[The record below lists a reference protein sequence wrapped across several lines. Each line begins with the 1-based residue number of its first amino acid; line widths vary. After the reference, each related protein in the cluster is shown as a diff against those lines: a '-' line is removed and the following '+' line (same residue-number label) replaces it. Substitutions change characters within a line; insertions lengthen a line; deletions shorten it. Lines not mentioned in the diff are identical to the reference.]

1 MKNKLAIIIPA
12 YKACFFREVLD
23 SIVRQSNRDFTVYI
37 GDDASP
43 DDLESIV
50 SDYKDK
56 LDIFYFRFE
65 QNWGG
70 RDLVAHWE
78 RCIELS
84 DEPLVWLFS
93 DDDLMPPDAVER
105 VIKGWKKSG
114 ECDAVFR
121 FPLAIVDAYGELKY
135 TNPPFETERISGYDF
150 LLDKLSGKIS
160 SAACEYVFTRDVWKK
175 TGGFVRFPLAWCS
188 DDATWTKFADCAKGI
203 MTLPGKPV
211 CWRNVEGE
219 NISNS
224 NCYDSRKIESTGLFI
239 KWIVNYYPDKLK
251 EKRLRHALK
260 TYVHTV
266 LHYSV
271 HDNFSLGELWRIC
284 SFLWAVHPSTA
295 LSVAFRMCKVKL
307 NKKR

>member
-188 DDATWTKFADCAKGI
+188 DDATWAKFADYASGI
-203 MTLPGKPV
+203 ISLPGTPV
-211 CWRNVEGE
+211 YWRNAEDK

-224 NCYDSRKIESTGLFI
+224 TRFDGEKLKATGLFL
-239 KWIVNYYPDKLK
+239 KWIGMNY
-251 EKRLRHALK
+251 RLNLRESRFQDALV
-260 TYVHTV
+260 TYVNVILKCSVRGNYSLKDLVCLYAILRKFSPTV
-266 LHYSV
+266 AS
-271 HDNFSLGELWRIC
+271 RILR
-284 SFLWAVHPSTA
+284 SHILKA
-295 LSVAFRMCKVKL
+295 KL
-307 NKKR
+307 FI

>member
-105 VIKGWKKSG
+105 VIKGWKRSG

-135 TNPPFETERISGYDF
+135 TNPPFVH
-150 LLDKLSGKIS
+150 LSGFYGTGLYS
-160 SAACEYVFTRDVWKK
+160 GVHFYSGVFHPYLFYRCLCVH
-175 TGGFVRFPLAWCS
+175 FL
-188 DDATWTKFADCAKGI
+188 KGI
-203 MTLPGKPV
+203 L
-211 CWRNVEGE
+211 
-219 NISNS
+219 
-224 NCYDSRKIESTGLFI
+224 
-239 KWIVNYYPDKLK
+239 
-251 EKRLRHALK
+251 
-260 TYVHTV
+260 
-266 LHYSV
+266 
-271 HDNFSLGELWRIC
+271 
-284 SFLWAVHPSTA
+284 
-295 LSVAFRMCKVKL
+295 
-307 NKKR
+307 